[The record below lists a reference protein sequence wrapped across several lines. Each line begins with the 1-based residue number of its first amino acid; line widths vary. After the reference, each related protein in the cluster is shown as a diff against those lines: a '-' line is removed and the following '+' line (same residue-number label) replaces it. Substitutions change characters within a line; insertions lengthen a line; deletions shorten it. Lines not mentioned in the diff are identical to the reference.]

1 MKKKIIAAALAA
13 AVLLAAGGLL
23 FGLHRIGETTIS
35 AGPEPAAPEEV
46 QPAEPEEPSVPE
58 QPEKEPE
65 EAEPVQTQTPVPEAV
80 QTEKPCI
87 VIDAGHQ
94 LNADYGKEPVGP
106 GSTELKTRV
115 SAGTTGVS
123 TGIPEYE
130 LNLAVSLLLQQ
141 ELTARG
147 YTVVMT
153 RTENDVSISNAE
165 RAQIANTQQAGAFIR
180 VHANASESAAASGI
194 MAICMTLSNPYNGAL
209 YEKSRAL
216 SDCVLER
223 LGAALDKPQNERTLW
238 QTDTMTG
245 INYSE
250 VPVTIVE
257 MGFMTNP
264 AEDEAMATDAYRAKI
279 AAGIADGVDAYFRRL
294 QRQSLT
300 EDAALAEALREQLQ
314 GSSDKWDIWAERLQ
328 EGTYAHVQENI
339 DPDAPQMVSASLI
352 KLFIMG
358 AVYDAERSGTLTPG
372 AQEDA
377 ICQMIS
383 VSDNAAANE
392 LTCLLGGGSEADGR
406 AAVERAIDHG
416 YFGADA
422 YIDNRTG
429 TLVVRGAA
437 PQPPRPAEP
446 APAPAPEDQYAAL
459 QRQLRQ
465 ANDAIPDP
473 VMTAKIS
480 RLEEVSARIFALAKK
495 DPDKK
500 AQLQKFMDYYLP
512 TALKLLNTYAQLSA
526 QDVQGTNIT
535 EAKQSIERSMD
546 LLITAFENQL
556 DKLFASDAL
565 DVSTDI
571 AALEGM
577 LNLDG
582 LTGGDFAPRS

>member
-209 YEKSRAL
+209 YEKSRA
-216 SDCVLER
+216 
-223 LGAALDKPQNERTLW
+223 
-238 QTDTMTG
+238 MTG

-406 AAVERAIDHG
+406 AAVERFAASIDCTAVR
-416 YFGADA
+416 Y
-422 YIDNRTG
+422 NRLMLVENG
-429 TLVVRGAA
+429 T
-437 PQPPRPAEP
+437 QN
-446 APAPAPEDQYAAL
+446 Y
-459 QRQLRQ
+459 
-465 ANDAIPDP
+465 
-473 VMTAKIS
+473 
-480 RLEEVSARIFALAKK
+480 VSAEDCAAFLRLVYNRQCVSQEASEQMLAHLLAQQVNDRI
-495 DPDKK
+495 P
-500 AQLQKFMDYYLP
+500 QGLP
-512 TALKLLNTYAQLSA
+512 E
-526 QDVQGTNIT
+526 GTQCAHKT
-535 EAKQSIERSMD
+535 GD
-546 LLITAFENQL
+546 LLGLCCADVGIVFTPQTDFLLCIICNDPADYQTAIRTCITLARTAAE
-556 DKLFASDAL
+556 KLCS
-565 DVSTDI
+565 
-571 AALEGM
+571 
-577 LNLDG
+577 
-582 LTGGDFAPRS
+582 

>member
-35 AGPEPAAPEEV
+35 AGPEPAAQEKV

-194 MAICMTLSNPYNGAL
+194 MTICMTPSNPYNGAL

-377 ICQMIS
+377 ICQMEDCAAFLRLVYS
-383 VSDNAAANE
+383 RQCVSQEASEQMLAHLLAQQVNDRIPQGLPEGTQCAHK
-392 LTCLLGGGSEADGR
+392 TGDLLGLCCADVGIVFTPQTDFLLCIICNDPADYQTAIR
-406 AAVERAIDHG
+406 TCITLARTAAE
-416 YFGADA
+416 
-422 YIDNRTG
+422 
-429 TLVVRGAA
+429 
-437 PQPPRPAEP
+437 
-446 APAPAPEDQYAAL
+446 
-459 QRQLRQ
+459 
-465 ANDAIPDP
+465 
-473 VMTAKIS
+473 
-480 RLEEVSARIFALAKK
+480 
-495 DPDKK
+495 
-500 AQLQKFMDYYLP
+500 
-512 TALKLLNTYAQLSA
+512 KLCS
-526 QDVQGTNIT
+526 
-535 EAKQSIERSMD
+535 
-546 LLITAFENQL
+546 
-556 DKLFASDAL
+556 
-565 DVSTDI
+565 
-571 AALEGM
+571 
-577 LNLDG
+577 
-582 LTGGDFAPRS
+582 

>member
-35 AGPEPAAPEEV
+35 AGPEPAAQEEV
-46 QPAEPEEPSVPE
+46 QPAEPEELSVPE

-147 YTVVMT
+147 YTVIMT

-194 MAICMTLSNPYNGAL
+194 MTICMTPSNPYNGAL

-264 AEDEAMATDAYRAKI
+264 SEDEAMATDAYRAKI

-383 VSDNAAANE
+383 ISDNAAANE

-406 AAVERAIDHG
+406 AAVERFAASIDCTAVR
-416 YFGADA
+416 Y
-422 YIDNRTG
+422 NRLMLVENG
-429 TLVVRGAA
+429 T
-437 PQPPRPAEP
+437 QN
-446 APAPAPEDQYAAL
+446 Y
-459 QRQLRQ
+459 
-465 ANDAIPDP
+465 
-473 VMTAKIS
+473 
-480 RLEEVSARIFALAKK
+480 VSAEDCAAFLRLVYNRQCVSQEASEQMLAHLLAQQVNDRI
-495 DPDKK
+495 P
-500 AQLQKFMDYYLP
+500 QGLP
-512 TALKLLNTYAQLSA
+512 E
-526 QDVQGTNIT
+526 GTQCAHKT
-535 EAKQSIERSMD
+535 GD
-546 LLITAFENQL
+546 LLGLCCADVGIVFTPQTDFLLCIICNDPADYQTAIRTCITLARTAAE
-556 DKLFASDAL
+556 KLCS
-565 DVSTDI
+565 
-571 AALEGM
+571 
-577 LNLDG
+577 
-582 LTGGDFAPRS
+582 

>member
-194 MAICMTLSNPYNGAL
+194 MTICMTPSNPYNGAL

-406 AAVERAIDHG
+406 AAVERFAASIDCTAVRYNRLMLVENGTQNYVNAEDCAAFLRLVYNRQCVSQEASEQMLAHLLAQQVNDRIPQG
-416 YFGADA
+416 LPEGTQCAHKTGDLLGLCCADVGIVFTRRRISCSASSATIPQITKLRSGPASPSPAPPQRSFAADRYFTQKA
-422 YIDNRTG
+422 
-429 TLVVRGAA
+429 AA
-437 PQPPRPAEP
+437 PA
-446 APAPAPEDQYAAL
+446 
-459 QRQLRQ
+459 
-465 ANDAIPDP
+465 
-473 VMTAKIS
+473 
-480 RLEEVSARIFALAKK
+480 
-495 DPDKK
+495 
-500 AQLQKFMDYYLP
+500 
-512 TALKLLNTYAQLSA
+512 
-526 QDVQGTNIT
+526 
-535 EAKQSIERSMD
+535 
-546 LLITAFENQL
+546 
-556 DKLFASDAL
+556 
-565 DVSTDI
+565 
-571 AALEGM
+571 
-577 LNLDG
+577 
-582 LTGGDFAPRS
+582 

>member
-1 MKKKIIAAALAA
+1 M
-13 AVLLAAGGLL
+13 
-23 FGLHRIGETTIS
+23 
-35 AGPEPAAPEEV
+35 
-46 QPAEPEEPSVPE
+46 
-58 QPEKEPE
+58 
-65 EAEPVQTQTPVPEAV
+65 QTQTPVPEAV

-115 SAGTTGVS
+115 SAGMTGVTS

-141 ELTARG
+141 ELTVRG

-194 MAICMTLSNPYNGAL
+194 MTICMTPSNPYNGAL

-264 AEDEAMATDAYRAKI
+264 SEDEAMATDAYRAKI

-406 AAVERAIDHG
+406 AAVERFAASIDCTAVR
-416 YFGADA
+416 Y
-422 YIDNRTG
+422 NRLMLVENG
-429 TLVVRGAA
+429 T
-437 PQPPRPAEP
+437 QN
-446 APAPAPEDQYAAL
+446 Y
-459 QRQLRQ
+459 
-465 ANDAIPDP
+465 
-473 VMTAKIS
+473 
-480 RLEEVSARIFALAKK
+480 VSAEDCAAFLRLVYNRQCVSQEASEQMLAHLLAQQVNDRI
-495 DPDKK
+495 P
-500 AQLQKFMDYYLP
+500 QGLP
-512 TALKLLNTYAQLSA
+512 E
-526 QDVQGTNIT
+526 GTQCAHKT
-535 EAKQSIERSMD
+535 GD
-546 LLITAFENQL
+546 LLGLCCADVGIVFTPQTDFLLCIICNDPADYQTAIRTCITLARTAAE
-556 DKLFASDAL
+556 KLCS
-565 DVSTDI
+565 
-571 AALEGM
+571 
-577 LNLDG
+577 
-582 LTGGDFAPRS
+582 

>member
-194 MAICMTLSNPYNGAL
+194 MAICMTPSNPYNGAL

-300 EDAALAEALREQLQ
+300 EDAALQV
-314 GSSDKWDIWAERLQ
+314 SS
-328 EGTYAHVQENI
+328 
-339 DPDAPQMVSASLI
+339 
-352 KLFIMG
+352 F
-358 AVYDAERSGTLTPG
+358 
-372 AQEDA
+372 
-377 ICQMIS
+377 
-383 VSDNAAANE
+383 AAA
-392 LTCLLGGGSEADGR
+392 LSLMLIIWQIADGR
-406 AAVERAIDHG
+406 AAVERFAASIDCTAVR
-416 YFGADA
+416 Y
-422 YIDNRTG
+422 NRLMLVENG
-429 TLVVRGAA
+429 T
-437 PQPPRPAEP
+437 QN
-446 APAPAPEDQYAAL
+446 Y
-459 QRQLRQ
+459 
-465 ANDAIPDP
+465 
-473 VMTAKIS
+473 
-480 RLEEVSARIFALAKK
+480 VSAEDCAAFLRLVYNRQCVSQEASEQMLAHLLAQQVNDRI
-495 DPDKK
+495 P
-500 AQLQKFMDYYLP
+500 QGLP
-512 TALKLLNTYAQLSA
+512 E
-526 QDVQGTNIT
+526 GTQCAHKT
-535 EAKQSIERSMD
+535 GD
-546 LLITAFENQL
+546 LLGLCCADVGIVFTPQTDFLLCIICNDPADYQTAIRTCITLARTAAE
-556 DKLFASDAL
+556 KLCS
-565 DVSTDI
+565 
-571 AALEGM
+571 
-577 LNLDG
+577 
-582 LTGGDFAPRS
+582 

>member
-65 EAEPVQTQTPVPEAV
+65 EAEPVQTQTPVPEPV

-194 MAICMTLSNPYNGAL
+194 MTICMTPSNPYNGAL

-223 LGAALDKPQNERTLW
+223 LGAALDKPQNGRTLW

-264 AEDEAMATDAYRAKI
+264 AEDEAMATDA
-279 AAGIADGVDAYFRRL
+279 
-294 QRQSLT
+294 
-300 EDAALAEALREQLQ
+300 
-314 GSSDKWDIWAERLQ
+314 
-328 EGTYAHVQENI
+328 
-339 DPDAPQMVSASLI
+339 
-352 KLFIMG
+352 
-358 AVYDAERSGTLTPG
+358 
-372 AQEDA
+372 
-377 ICQMIS
+377 
-383 VSDNAAANE
+383 
-392 LTCLLGGGSEADGR
+392 
-406 AAVERAIDHG
+406 
-416 YFGADA
+416 
-422 YIDNRTG
+422 
-429 TLVVRGAA
+429 
-437 PQPPRPAEP
+437 
-446 APAPAPEDQYAAL
+446 
-459 QRQLRQ
+459 
-465 ANDAIPDP
+465 
-473 VMTAKIS
+473 
-480 RLEEVSARIFALAKK
+480 
-495 DPDKK
+495 
-500 AQLQKFMDYYLP
+500 
-512 TALKLLNTYAQLSA
+512 
-526 QDVQGTNIT
+526 
-535 EAKQSIERSMD
+535 
-546 LLITAFENQL
+546 
-556 DKLFASDAL
+556 
-565 DVSTDI
+565 
-571 AALEGM
+571 
-577 LNLDG
+577 
-582 LTGGDFAPRS
+582 

>member
-23 FGLHRIGETTIS
+23 YGLHRIGETTIS
-35 AGPEPAAPEEV
+35 AGPEPAVQEEALPIEPEVPEA
-46 QPAEPEEPSVPE
+46 PAEPEEPPASA
-58 QPEKEPE
+58 QPEAEQE
-65 EAEPVQTQTPVPEAV
+65 EAVPAQAEITVPEAV
-80 QTEKPCI
+80 QTDSLCV

-94 LNADYGKEPVGP
+94 QTADYGKEPLGP

-115 SAGTTGVS
+115 AAGTTGVS
-123 TGIPEYE
+123 TGTPEYE

-141 ELTARG
+141 ALTERG

-153 RTENDVSISNAE
+153 RTENDVSLSNAE
-165 RAQIANTQQAGAFIR
+165 RAEIANAQQADAFIR

-194 MAICMTLSNPYNGAL
+194 MTICMTPSNPYNGAL

-223 LGAALDKPQNERTLW
+223 LGDALGKSQAERTLW

-245 INYSE
+245 INYSQ

-264 AEDEAMATDAYRAKI
+264 SEDAAMATDEYRAKI

-314 GSSDKWDIWAERLQ
+314 GSSCKWDIWAERLQ

-339 DPDAPQMVSASLI
+339 DPDAPEMVSASLI

-372 AQEDA
+372 AQEDS
-377 ICQMIS
+377 IRQMIS

-392 LTCLLGGGSEADGR
+392 LTRLLGGGSEADGR
-406 AAVERAIDHG
+406 AAVERFAASIDCTAVRYNRLMLVENGTQNYVSAEDCAAFLRLVYNRQCVSQEASEQMLAHLLSQQVNDRIPQG
-416 YFGADA
+416 LPDNAQCAHKTGDLLGLCCADVG
-422 YIDNRTG
+422 IVFT
-429 TLVVRGAA
+429 
-437 PQPPRPAEP
+437 PQADFLLCIICN
-446 APAPAPEDQYAAL
+446 APADHQTAIQTCIALTRTAA
-459 QRQLRQ
+459 
-465 ANDAIPDP
+465 
-473 VMTAKIS
+473 
-480 RLEEVSARIFALAKK
+480 
-495 DPDKK
+495 
-500 AQLQKFMDYYLP
+500 AQL
-512 TALKLLNTYAQLSA
+512 
-526 QDVQGTNIT
+526 
-535 EAKQSIERSMD
+535 
-546 LLITAFENQL
+546 
-556 DKLFASDAL
+556 
-565 DVSTDI
+565 
-571 AALEGM
+571 
-577 LNLDG
+577 
-582 LTGGDFAPRS
+582 TGA

>member
-1 MKKKIIAAALAA
+1 M
-13 AVLLAAGGLL
+13 
-23 FGLHRIGETTIS
+23 
-35 AGPEPAAPEEV
+35 
-46 QPAEPEEPSVPE
+46 
-58 QPEKEPE
+58 
-65 EAEPVQTQTPVPEAV
+65 QTQTPVPEAV

-194 MAICMTLSNPYNGAL
+194 MTICMTPSNPYNGAL

-264 AEDEAMATDAYRAKI
+264 SEDEAMATDAYRAKI

-300 EDAALAEALREQLQ
+300 EDAALAR
-314 GSSDKWDIWAERLQ
+314 
-328 EGTYAHVQENI
+328 
-339 DPDAPQMVSASLI
+339 
-352 KLFIMG
+352 G
-358 AVYDAERSGTLTPG
+358 ATG
-372 AQEDA
+372 
-377 ICQMIS
+377 
-383 VSDNAAANE
+383 AAAGKQRQMGY
-392 LTCLLGGGSEADGR
+392 LGR
-406 AAVERAIDHG
+406 ASAGGHVCPCAG
-416 YFGADA
+416 KY
-422 YIDNRTG
+422 
-429 TLVVRGAA
+429 
-437 PQPPRPAEP
+437 RP
-446 APAPAPEDQYAAL
+446 
-459 QRQLRQ
+459 
-465 ANDAIPDP
+465 
-473 VMTAKIS
+473 
-480 RLEEVSARIFALAKK
+480 
-495 DPDKK
+495 
-500 AQLQKFMDYYLP
+500 
-512 TALKLLNTYAQLSA
+512 
-526 QDVQGTNIT
+526 
-535 EAKQSIERSMD
+535 
-546 LLITAFENQL
+546 
-556 DKLFASDAL
+556 
-565 DVSTDI
+565 
-571 AALEGM
+571 
-577 LNLDG
+577 
-582 LTGGDFAPRS
+582 

>member
-194 MAICMTLSNPYNGAL
+194 MTICMTPSNPYNGAL

-264 AEDEAMATDAYRAKI
+264 SEDETMATDAYRAKI

-300 EDAALAEALREQLQ
+300 EDAALADALREQLQ

-406 AAVERAIDHG
+406 AAVERFAASIDCTAVR
-416 YFGADA
+416 Y
-422 YIDNRTG
+422 NRLMLVENG
-429 TLVVRGAA
+429 T
-437 PQPPRPAEP
+437 QN
-446 APAPAPEDQYAAL
+446 Y
-459 QRQLRQ
+459 
-465 ANDAIPDP
+465 
-473 VMTAKIS
+473 
-480 RLEEVSARIFALAKK
+480 VSAEDCAAFLRLVYNR
-495 DPDKK
+495 
-500 AQLQKFMDYYLP
+500 QCVSQ
-512 TALKLLNTYAQLSA
+512 
-526 QDVQGTNIT
+526 
-535 EAKQSIERSMD
+535 EA
-546 LLITAFENQL
+546 
-556 DKLFASDAL
+556 
-565 DVSTDI
+565 
-571 AALEGM
+571 
-577 LNLDG
+577 
-582 LTGGDFAPRS
+582 

>member
-194 MAICMTLSNPYNGAL
+194 MTICMTPSNPYNGAL

-300 EDAALAEALREQLQ
+300 EDAVLADTSELDFEQSFQ
-314 GSSDKWDIWAERLQ
+314 
-328 EGTYAHVQENI
+328 
-339 DPDAPQMVSASLI
+339 
-352 KLFIMG
+352 
-358 AVYDAERSGTLTPG
+358 
-372 AQEDA
+372 
-377 ICQMIS
+377 
-383 VSDNAAANE
+383 
-392 LTCLLGGGSEADGR
+392 LL
-406 AAVERAIDHG
+406 RAI
-416 YFGADA
+416 
-422 YIDNRTG
+422 IREK
-429 TLVVRGAA
+429 
-437 PQPPRPAEP
+437 AE
-446 APAPAPEDQYAAL
+446 
-459 QRQLRQ
+459 
-465 ANDAIPDP
+465 
-473 VMTAKIS
+473 V
-480 RLEEVSARIFALAKK
+480 
-495 DPDKK
+495 
-500 AQLQKFMDYYLP
+500 
-512 TALKLLNTYAQLSA
+512 
-526 QDVQGTNIT
+526 
-535 EAKQSIERSMD
+535 
-546 LLITAFENQL
+546 
-556 DKLFASDAL
+556 
-565 DVSTDI
+565 
-571 AALEGM
+571 
-577 LNLDG
+577 
-582 LTGGDFAPRS
+582 